1 MLKNMSDKYS
11 HEDESHRIKRK
22 ENEQAS
28 ELINNNSKKAKTNE
42 IDKISHGHGRDRD
55 YRDSRR
61 SRRGLVITP
70 KQWNEFISS
79 PHFHYLAQTGVS
91 LEYQGLGIAS
101 SLITL
106 AKSHSIDGLCTNIT
120 YWPYNNIASE
130 ECKRKNGFE
139 CIGIWHQT
147 ICEHFVPFKAKIFIW
162 RPIKSDLS

>member
-11 HEDESHRIKRK
+11 HDDESHRIKRK
-22 ENEQAS
+22 ENEQA
-28 ELINNNSKKAKTNE
+28 I
-42 IDKISHGHGRDRD
+42 
-55 YRDSRR
+55 
-61 SRRGLVITP
+61 ITP